1 MQVDLDLDQHTGRPP
16 TDSDYTRCCIR
27 ISKIRTPD
35 DEHDV
40 ARNMQRTVINV
51 LENKT
56 IVRQAGH
63 LQELY

>member
-40 ARNMQRTVINV
+40 ARNM
-51 LENKT
+51 
-56 IVRQAGH
+56 
-63 LQELY
+63 